1 MRNMQIIAHA
11 AMHCRLIWL
20 KCAAV
25 GACSWSN
32 VGCVSVHS
40 AERSD
45 ERFPWVTVDLGARFR
60 VHTVQVWNRDACP
73 AYSAHLC
80 QNRLWAFALYAGDEP
95 PPRSAPEQGAYPY
108 NGPPCATVASGPHG
122 RYVNV
127 ACAATGRYVTF
138 QHLGSVDED
147 FAGVLNLCQIRVFG
161 DLVPASEQAGRQT
174 RSAVACSKVLRGR
187 LARAVCTTVVSVVGR
202 FIVFVGG
209 ALSILACAL
218 LRRYWRRLR
227 CRPQSQCCV
236 ALYDVQLLAVRSWRC
251 CMMSRAP
258 HDVV

>member
-1 MRNMQIIAHA
+1 MRKSITQRALGSVSLN
-11 AMHCRLIWL
+11 
-20 KCAAV
+20 CAAV
-25 GACSWSN
+25 GARSWSN

-45 ERFPWVTVDLGARFR
+45 ERFPWVTLDLGARFR
-60 VHTVQVWNRDACP
+60 MHTVQVWNRDACP

-138 QHLGSVDED
+138 QHLGSVDDD
-147 FAGVLNLCQIRVFG
+147 FVGVLNLCQIRVFG
-161 DLVPASEQAGRQT
+161 DLVPEASERAGSKQT

-187 LARAVCTTVVSVVGR
+187 RARAVCTTVVTVLGR
-202 FIVFVGG
+202 FIVFVGS
-209 ALSILACAL
+209 ALGLLTCAL
-218 LRRYWRRLR
+218 LRRHWRRLR
-227 CRPQSQCCV
+227 CRPDFRV
-236 ALYDVQLLAVRSWRC
+236 AFFNDVLCLQQLVRCWRRHRSSSLAYN
-251 CMMSRAP
+251 
-258 HDVV
+258 VV